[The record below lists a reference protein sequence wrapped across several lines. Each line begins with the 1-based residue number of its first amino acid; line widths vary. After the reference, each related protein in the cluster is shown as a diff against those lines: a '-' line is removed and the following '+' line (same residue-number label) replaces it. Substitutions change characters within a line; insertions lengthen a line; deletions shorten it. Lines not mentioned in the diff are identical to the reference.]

1 MGGLDLS
8 AIKTYR
14 NLLQLGFQLQE
25 ERGPVEPEE
34 RFIERAIA
42 GFIVPG
48 PARLQLQEW
57 LLDTFEPGVLED
69 PDIQLPGLSPS
80 QRIAAVYDQLGVH
93 YDSVESIEGHT
104 GAEAS
109 LRLLQQLS
117 DFVITSR
124 SVERPNET
132 LSNAEANVV
141 LENSGMLLTYICDNR
156 ERVFFSE
163 PKLFPP
169 TFPARNLQ
177 AAKCDKVGELQRALD
192 KWQAELSGVK
202 SQVALLSKDFIESEQ
217 FPPSSEQ
224 LAELRHSL
232 GQFVSTL
239 RLFKS
244 VYEEKLQP
252 ELQTRYFG
260 SGLAPHEEALPGL
273 GREAA
278 SCLELHCKITDLMK
292 ALEDV
297 WSSLQVCMDNGD
309 VAQVQGQDLF
319 GDQTIAEL
327 SMQVKELRDLIG

>member
-1 MGGLDLS
+1 MVGLDLS

-14 NLLQLGFQLQE
+14 NLLRLGFALQE
-25 ERGPVEPEE
+25 ERGPVESEE
-34 RFIERAIA
+34 RFIERVVA

-57 LLDTFEPGVLED
+57 LLNAFEPGVLED

-80 QRIAAVYDQLGVH
+80 QRLATVYDQLGVR
-93 YDSVESIEGHT
+93 YESLDNIDGLT
-104 GAEAS
+104 GTEAS
-109 LRLLQQLS
+109 IRLLQHLS
-117 DFVITSR
+117 DFVCASR
-124 SVERPNET
+124 SAEKPSEALT
-132 LSNAEANVV
+132 NAEANVV
-141 LENSGMLLTYICDNR
+141 LENSAALMTYICDNR

-177 AAKCDKVGELQRALD
+177 AAKCDKVGELQRALE
-192 KWQAELSGVK
+192 KWQAELNGVK

-224 LAELRHSL
+224 LAQLRHSL

-260 SGLAPHEEALPGL
+260 SGLAPHEEAVPGL

-327 SMQVKELRDLIG
+327 SMQVKELRDLIS